1 MATGSP
7 SVLSRT
13 GVWSCVHTGNG
24 GSAKGTW
31 AGCSGTRPR
40 PPPSMNEDPGPVRAA
55 QRNPDTVVVL
65 PLQRR
70 ATEWGHTLLSLG
82 TARDFLEGSS
92 SGSNETA
99 GALEIQTSH
108 IRHPEGTLERKGG
121 GHAPRKPT

>member
-1 MATGSP
+1 MELCPHGEWRKRERN
-7 SVLSRT
+7 L
-13 GVWSCVHTGNG
+13 G
-24 GSAKGTW
+24 GLFWDPAAPPARHERG
-31 AGCSGTRPR
+31 PR
-40 PPPSMNEDPGPVRAA
+40 PQPGAVRAA